1 MTSVLF
7 PVLGT
12 SQLTDI
18 VSNKVD
24 IFARWER
31 MRGTHQ
37 RYEVSK
43 PGGDDHGKQYNKHKD
58 RYQRVN
64 TEGVEFSVVRSVK
77 VRGKG
82 RAGRT
87 ARPLGSVEEMEATV
101 AGFSPW
107 ECPIRRGRW

>member
-1 MTSVLF
+1 MVGAWIAPYCRACHRSKQVHHRMSRSKSERGA
-7 PVLGT
+7 PCAAWRPEGT
-12 SQLTDI
+12 
-18 VSNKVD
+18 
-24 IFARWER
+24 R
-31 MRGTHQ
+31 RGGTISSP
-37 RYEVSK
+37 R
-43 PGGDDHGKQYNKHKD
+43 DKHKD

-64 TEGVEFSVVRSVK
+64 TEGVAFSVVRSVK

-82 RAGRT
+82 RAVRT